1 MDQNSEVTTRDKSAE
16 QERREPEYTLRPLV
30 DIFENEH
37 GITMLADLPG
47 VANDRLNLQVDKD
60 TLKITGD
67 AAIDAAQGMEPLWAE
82 VRATHYERAFTLS
95 AELDAESITA
105 AMKNGVLTVNIPK
118 RAEVRPRKI
127 QVKVA

>member
-1 MDQNSEVTTRDKSAE
+1 MDQTSNVATRGKSVE
-16 QERREPEYTLRPLV
+16 QERREPEFVLRPVV
-30 DIFENEH
+30 DIFENDH

-47 VANDRLNLQVDKD
+47 VSNDRLNLQVDKD

-67 AAIDAAQGMEPLWAE
+67 AAIGAAQGMEPLWAE
-82 VRATHYERAFTLS
+82 VRSTRYERAFTLS
-95 AELDAESITA
+95 SELDAENITA

-127 QVKVA
+127 QVRVA

>member
-1 MDQNSEVTTRDKSAE
+1 MDQNNEVAASDKKVE
-16 QERREPEYTLRPLV
+16 QDRREPEYMLRPAV

-67 AAIDAAQGMEPLWAE
+67 ATIGAAQGMEPLWAE
-82 VRATHYERAFTLS
+82 IRSTRYERAFTLS
-95 AELDAESITA
+95 PELDAENITA
-105 AMKNGVLTVNIPK
+105 AMKNGVLTVTIPK

>member
-1 MDQNSEVTTRDKSAE
+1 MDQTSNVATQNRNVA
-16 QERREPEYTLRPLV
+16 QERREPEFVLRPAV
-30 DIFENEH
+30 DIFENDH

-60 TLKITGD
+60 TLRISGD
-67 AAIDAAQGMEPLWAE
+67 AAIGAAQGMEPLWAE
-82 VRATHYERAFTLS
+82 VRSTRYERAFTLS
-95 AELDAESITA
+95 TELDAENITA

-127 QVKVA
+127 QVRVA

>member
-1 MDQNSEVTTRDKSAE
+1 MDQTSNVTTRDRNVE
-16 QERREPEYTLRPLV
+16 QERREPEFVLRPVV
-30 DIFENEH
+30 DIFENDH

-47 VANDRLNLQVDKD
+47 VSNDRLNLQVDKD

-67 AAIDAAQGMEPLWAE
+67 AAIGAAQGMEPLWAE
-82 VRATHYERAFTLS
+82 IRSTRYERAFTLS
-95 AELDAESITA
+95 SELDAENITA

-127 QVKVA
+127 QVRVA

>member
-1 MDQNSEVTTRDKSAE
+1 MDQNREMTTRDKKVE
-16 QERREPEYTLRPLV
+16 QDRREPEFMLRPVV
-30 DIFENEH
+30 DIFENDH

-47 VANDRLNLQVDKD
+47 VSNDRLNLQVDKD

-67 AAIDAAQGMEPLWAE
+67 AVIGAAQGMEPLWAE
-82 VRATHYERAFTLS
+82 VRSTHYERAFTLS
-95 AELDAESITA
+95 PELDAENITA
-105 AMKNGVLTVNIPK
+105 AMKNGVLTVAIPK